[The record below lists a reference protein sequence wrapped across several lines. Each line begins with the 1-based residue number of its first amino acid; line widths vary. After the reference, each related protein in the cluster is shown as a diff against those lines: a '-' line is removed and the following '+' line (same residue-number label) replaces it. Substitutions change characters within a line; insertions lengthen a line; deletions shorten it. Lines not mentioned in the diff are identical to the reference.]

1 MFCFH
6 IRRHSDC
13 YGMSRRMIH
22 SIRFDSLQF
31 VNASYSVNGMRSIT
45 SEFGTS
51 EFGRD
56 SICESQ
62 SNEGFFI
69 S

>member
-1 MFCFH
+1 
-6 IRRHSDC
+6 
-13 YGMSRRMIH
+13 MIH

>member
-1 MFCFH
+1 
-6 IRRHSDC
+6 
-13 YGMSRRMIH
+13 MIH

-51 EFGRD
+51 EFGTSEFGRD
-56 SICESQ
+56 SICENQ

-69 S
+69 L